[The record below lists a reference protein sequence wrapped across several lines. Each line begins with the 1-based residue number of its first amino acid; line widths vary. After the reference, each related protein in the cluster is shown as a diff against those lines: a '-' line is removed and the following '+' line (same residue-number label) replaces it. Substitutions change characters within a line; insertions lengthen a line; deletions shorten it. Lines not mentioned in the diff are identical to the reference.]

1 MKMVLIPP
9 YKPVGSKYQIS
20 KEGPLAINE
29 VIELITRWGQLEGV
43 DLDIADAYPIE
54 NPVEDRD
61 EIFLAE
67 ITPGFL
73 KKVKEYSE
81 MGKYDAIIT
90 NGSIEPGFFGAREIS
105 RIPVASGPHSA
116 MVMASLIGERFSVLE
131 LKDAMAQII
140 RHYAQNWGVSHKLVS
155 IRNIGVTSIS
165 MTRLLHKYK
174 NKEERLRA
182 PEVRAIIDKCIAQCI
197 EAIERD
203 KANVIILGCIPLQ
216 TYWEV
221 IRQKLDE
228 AGYEEI
234 PLIIGVSAAIE
245 MAKAMVNLKLMPSP
259 RAYPT
264 DHLKRPPEFR

>member
-29 VIELITRWGQLEGV
+29 VIELITKWGQLEGV
-43 DLDIADAYPIE
+43 ELDIAEAYPIE

-73 KKVKEYSE
+73 RKIKEYSE

-90 NGSIEPGFFGAREIS
+90 NGSIEPGFFAAREIS
-105 RIPVASGPHSA
+105 KIPVASGPHSA

-131 LKDAMAQII
+131 LRDAMAQIV
-140 RHYAQNWGVSHKLVS
+140 RHYAQNWGISDKLVS
-155 IRNIGVTSIS
+155 VRNIGVTSIF
-165 MTRLLHKYK
+165 MTRLLHRYK
-174 NKEERLRA
+174 NKEERLKA
-182 PEVRAIIDKCIAQCI
+182 PEVIGLIDKSISECIK
-197 EAIERD
+197 AIERD

-216 TYWEV
+216 TYWE
-221 IRQKLDE
+221 ILRQKLDE

-245 MAKAMVNLKLMPSP
+245 MAKAMVNLRLMPSP
-259 RAYPT
+259 RTYPSENLT
-264 DHLKRPPEFR
+264 RPPEFR